1 MTLKATNETLRV
13 VTASAVTIDYHVNYA
28 DLTTTATDSTTEG
41 SITTATTT
49 TIVSAPAASTQRLIT
64 YASFVNRHASLSQ
77 TLYLTKEIAGSPTTL
92 TPLCVL
98 AYGEMLVFVKGEG
111 WSKLNRNG
119 DLILVGAT
127 GAAGADGGGGITT
140 FVEVDDD
147 FILENGHGY
156 MIEDSALTG
165 NITVDTDSLV
175 AGDECEVYNA
185 NLTYSVS
192 FSGATVY
199 GFGGGSAQDSI
210 IGGSSVKIRHIGT
223 KIIMI

>member
-1 MTLKATNETLRV
+1 MTLKATNETIRV
-13 VTASAVTIDYHVNYA
+13 VTSDAVTIDYHVNYA
-28 DLTTTATDSTTEG
+28 DLTASAATDSTTEG

-49 TIVSAPAASTQRLIT
+49 TIVSSPSSDTQRLIT
-64 YASFVNRHASLSQ
+64 YASFVNKHASLSQ
-77 TLYLTKEIAGSPTTL
+77 TLYLTKEISGSPTTL

-98 AYGEMLVFVKGEG
+98 AYGEMLVFIKGEG

-127 GAAGADGGGGITT
+127 GATGASGGGITT
-140 FVEVDDD
+140 FVEIDDD
-147 FILENGHGY
+147 FILENGNGY
-156 MIEDSALTG
+156 VISDSSLTA

-192 FSGATVY
+192 FIGATVY

-210 IGGSSVKIRHIGT
+210 IGASSVKIKHIGT